1 MADEPLGAGELSA
14 WRQAF
19 ESGRPTG
26 ASPCPDDERLAAL
39 VTGELSGAERERV
52 ADHVVVCRRCAEA
65 YRTLAELH
73 AEAQR
78 RSAARGR
85 LRPWA
90 VAAGLVLV
98 TGLALL
104 AGRAGRWAPGR
115 DPGDVLRSTTA
126 GQGVVPAP
134 GAVLAAAPPG
144 FRWPP
149 LAGAPS
155 RLRLFDAEAEL
166 VWESAVE
173 GDGALSLPGE
183 VAARLRSGASYYW
196 VVESEAGGARRRLGP
211 FWFEIGAR

>member
-73 AEAQR
+73 AEALR
-78 RSAARGR
+78 SSAARR
-85 LRPWA
+85 RPWRWA
-90 VAAGLVLV
+90 VAAGLAL
-98 TGLALL
+98 TAGLALL
-104 AGRAGRWAPGR
+104 AGRAGRWAPAE
-115 DPGDVLRSTTA
+115 DPVDVLRSTA
-126 GQGVVPAP
+126 AERGVAPAP
-134 GAVLAAAPPG
+134 GAVLAAAPSG
-144 FRWPP
+144 FRWSPV
-149 LAGAPS
+149 AGSRS

-173 GDGALSLPGE
+173 DDGALPLPQE
-183 VAARLRSGASYYW
+183 VAARLRPGASYFW
-196 VVESEAGGARRRLGP
+196 VVESDAGGARRRLGP